1 MAMLKAE
8 NTPPKEQIHN
18 RLQPPGDAPTK
29 VQSIR
34 TITFVR
40 EATVNS
46 DHAPLRPG
54 SGSLSA
60 FAPLPFDART
70 PARPRTFGQH
80 FSLDCNG
87 YQIRLADHSDTFR
100 TRISLLIEK
109 LYAYRGLHATH
120 ADLPVRGGQT
130 TLVAC
135 RDEDH
140 VFGTVTLGLDSPDG
154 LLADALYRP
163 QIDQVRSAGGRVC
176 EVTRLAV
183 DPEFGS
189 SLLMAQFFHL
199 VFILA
204 RLVHGMTDLFAEV
217 HPRHSSYYQRM
228 LGYRVAGPERVCPRV
243 GAPAVLL
250 HIPLAE
256 AERLIREGGSQRS
269 LYRSFFSI
277 DEQWRLFEQ
286 LRAPLSETLS

>member
-1 MAMLKAE
+1 MD
-8 NTPPKEQIHN
+8 PDHVP
-18 RLQPPGDAPTK
+18 LQPGAGAAPGFT
-29 VQSIR
+29 
-34 TITFVR
+34 
-40 EATVNS
+40 
-46 DHAPLRPG
+46 
-54 SGSLSA
+54 
-60 FAPLPFDART
+60 PLPFNARST
-70 PARPRTFGQH
+70 ARPRTFDQH

-87 YQIRLADHSDTFR
+87 YQIRLADQSAALR
-100 TRISLLIEK
+100 THISLLIEK

-120 ADLPVRGGQT
+120 ADLPARSGQT

-135 RDEDH
+135 RGDDH

-154 LLADALYRP
+154 LLADTLYRP
-163 QIDQVRSAGGRVC
+163 QIDQVRRTGGRVC

-183 DPEFGS
+183 DPEFGP

-243 GAPAVLL
+243 NAPAVLL

-256 AERLIREGGSQRS
+256 AERLIREGGSPRS
-269 LYRSFFSI
+269 LYRNFFSI
-277 DEQWRLFEQ
+277 EQQWRLFEQ
-286 LRAPLSETLS
+286 LRTPVSKTVS